1 MAELRLAD
9 ILGALSLAT
18 DLVNGQPPEMA
29 LRCTLLA
36 TRLARARGEPEATLR
51 DVYWSGVLRFTG
63 CSGFA
68 VEEAPLAA
76 GNDNGLREVFM
87 RTDLG
92 KPSHMIGAVIRDLG
106 KGAPLV
112 ERARSVARFLSSPSL
127 PLQHAWAQCDAARYF
142 ARKMGMSGNVVA
154 ALGQIDERFDGKG
167 LPNGLRGEEIAL
179 PQRYVELARVVMSQL
194 SLSGVAG
201 AVAEVRRRTGGAVD
215 PVLASEFCREPET
228 FCESLTNSSVWEL
241 YLACEPGEQRVGAD
255 QLSLLFEAFARFADL
270 KSAYTLEHS
279 TGVSYLADQA
289 AQHMGLAAAERTLI
303 RHAALLHDL
312 GRVSVATGI
321 WDKSGGLNTAEWERV
336 RLHPYYTDR
345 VLRRSPELS
354 RLAAV
359 AGRAHERLDGTGYY
373 RGDGAAAIDR
383 AARLLAAADQF
394 FACTESRAYR
404 PAHPL
409 DEARRLLR
417 TAVNSGLQCRQAC
430 DAVLSV
436 SGERAALGGP
446 LPSIE
451 LSERETEVIGLLAI
465 GLSNKEIGKRLGISP
480 RTVQHHSIHIY
491 EKIGVKSRA
500 GAALYAAENGLL
512 RSAGTARHH

>member
-9 ILGALSLAT
+9 IVGALSLAT

-29 LRCTLLA
+29 LRCAVLA
-36 TRLARARGEPEATLR
+36 TRMARARSESAATLE
-51 DVYWSGVLRFTG
+51 DVFWTGVLRFTG

-76 GNDNGLREVFM
+76 GDDNGLREVFM

-92 KPSHMIGAVIRDLG
+92 KPAHLFGAVIRDLG
-106 KGAPLV
+106 KGAPLAD
-112 ERARSVARFLSSPSL
+112 RARSVARFLSSPSL
-127 PLQHAWAQCDAARYF
+127 PLEHAWAQCDAARYF
-142 ARKMGMSGNVVA
+142 ARKMGMSNSVVA

-167 LPNGLRGEEIAL
+167 LPNHLRGDEIAL
-179 PQRYVELARVVMSQL
+179 PQRYVELARIVVAVL
-194 SLSGVAG
+194 PASGIVG

-215 PVLASEFCREPET
+215 PVLASEFCHDPEF
-228 FCESLTNSSVWEL
+228 FCESLTHSSVWEL
-241 YLACEPGEQRVGAD
+241 YLASEPGEERVSTDRLGE
-255 QLSLLFEAFARFADL
+255 LFEAFARFADL

-279 TGVSYLADQA
+279 TGVSALADLA
-289 AQHMGLAAAERTLI
+289 AQHMGLPTAERTVV

-321 WDKSGGLNTAEWERV
+321 WDKPGPLNSAEWERV

-359 AGRAHERLDGTGYY
+359 AGRAHERLDSTGYY
-373 RGDGAAAIDR
+373 RGEGASAIDR
-383 AARLLAAADQF
+383 AARLLAAADHF
-394 FACTESRAYR
+394 FACTELRAYR
-404 PAHPL
+404 PAHPF
-409 DEARRLLR
+409 EQATRLLR
-417 TAVNSGLQCRQAC
+417 DAANSGGLCRHAS

-436 SGERAALGGP
+436 SGEKTLRSGARL
-446 LPSIE
+446 SVE
-451 LSERETEVIGLLAI
+451 LSEREIEVIGLLAT

-491 EKIGVKSRA
+491 DKIGVKSRA

-512 RSAGTARHH
+512 RLASRPGS